1 MVQLMIMMTLKM
13 LKICGD
19 DVAAG
24 EAAVEI
30 RNSAD
35 ADVNASRIYHKLS
48 LSQH

>member
-1 MVQLMIMMTLKM
+1 MILMTLKM

-19 DVAAG
+19 DAAAAG

-48 LSQH
+48 QSQH